1 MAEGVPRERR
11 ATTCRCNGS
20 ERRPADPTVDL
31 QKQITVLADAI
42 SRMGVLL
49 STSTKQVVDDEN
61 IRASQ
66 QQFVRGCEQRRDDRG
81 YSPRYVQRRR
91 HKRHG
96 HARGRCYDCG
106 KFGHFRIECTRFRKQ
121 SYEQERGSR
130 YQGNVQETRY
140 TGGAMSH
147 LHGGCTTGSR
157 SDDTTTIGHSLA
169 TRRPPTMCES
179 ARADRNYPIT
189 KRLLAYQQ
197 GAHVQYDVQRDSKL
211 DLEKRRRRATLESR
225 SEESCAVSQSAPRHP
240 STGKRHS
247 PIRTS
252 VSRHTQT
259 PTSQSELP
267 IVSVSP
273 HYNQDKPHTV
283 ATETSHD
290 NAVKHDII
298 GVNGGHKISDEGPK
312 TASPMLPRKA
322 VEVNLETD
330 PNIET
335 KVGQSY
341 TQDVDWVRTY
351 GKRLREADELDTQQ
365 RIAGVKRKASQYVN
379 VTDCTLS
386 IGDCVHIWVRTWT
399 GKIQYL
405 WSSMINIVVC
415 VPCVGSH
422 VNVVRPATGGP
433 TKTLNRVALLPARP
447 PATYVDDYAQED
459 SLPCDDAILIV
470 SGIDTVADL
479 SGIDEAVPTIS
490 VDDVTIHRRLSS
502 TTAGVPPD
510 MYCCEQLTLT
520 ESRPTLT
527 RDYFCVIA

>member
-1 MAEGVPRERR
+1 MAEGVPREWR
-11 ATTCRCNGS
+11 ATTCRGNGS

-31 QKQITVLADAI
+31 QKQITALADAI

-49 STSTKQVVDDEN
+49 STLTKQVVDDEN

-81 YSPRYVQRRR
+81 YSPRYMQRRR

-96 HARGRCYDCG
+96 HGRGRCYNCG
-106 KFGHFRIECTRFRKQ
+106 KFGHFRRECTRFWKQ
-121 SYEQERGSR
+121 SYEQERRSR
-130 YQGNVQETRY
+130 YQGNVQEIHS
-140 TGGAMSH
+140 TGCATSH

-157 SDDTTTIGHSLA
+157 SDDTTTFGHSLA
-169 TRRPPTMCES
+169 TRTLCES

-189 KRLLAYQQ
+189 KRLVAYQQ
-197 GAHVQYDVQRDSKL
+197 GAHAQCDVKRDSEM
-211 DLEKRRRRATLESR
+211 DIEKRRRRATPESR
-225 SEESCAVSQSAPRHP
+225 SEESCGVIQSEPRHP
-240 STGKRHS
+240 STEKRHS

-267 IVSVSP
+267 IVSVPP
-273 HYNQDKPHTV
+273 HYYQDKPHTV

-298 GVNGGHKISDEGPK
+298 CVNGGHKISDEGPK

-351 GKRLREADELDTQQ
+351 GNRLREADELDTQQ
-365 RIAGVKRKASQYVN
+365 RIAGVKRKASQDVN

-386 IGDCVHIWVRTWT
+386 TGDCVHIRVRTWT
-399 GKIQYL
+399 GKIQYI
-405 WSSMINIVVC
+405 WSSMIYVVVC
-415 VPCVGSH
+415 VPCVGSY
-422 VNVVRPATGGP
+422 VYVVRPATGGP

-447 PATYVDDYAQED
+447 PVTDVDDYAQED
-459 SLPCDDAILIV
+459 SLPYDDAILIV
-470 SGIDTVADL
+470 PGIDTFADL
-479 SGIDEAVPTIS
+479 SGIVEAVPTIS
-490 VDDVTIHRRLSS
+490 VDDITIPRLSTR

-510 MYCCEQLTLT
+510 RYCCEQLTLT

>member
-11 ATTCRCNGS
+11 ATTCRGNGS
-20 ERRPADPTVDL
+20 ERRPVDPTVDL

-49 STSTKQVVDDEN
+49 STLTKQVVDDEN
-61 IRASQ
+61 TRASQ

-81 YSPRYVQRRR
+81 YSPRYMQRRR
-91 HKRHG
+91 YKRHG

-147 LHGGCTTGSR
+147 LRGGGNTDSP

-169 TRRPPTMCES
+169 TRRPPTLCES
-179 ARADRNYPIT
+179 ARADRKYPIT
-189 KRLLAYQQ
+189 KRLVAYQQ
-197 GAHVQYDVQRDSKL
+197 GAHVQYDVQRDSEM
-211 DLEKRRRRATLESR
+211 DLEKSR
-225 SEESCAVSQSAPRHP
+225 SVESCAVSQSEPRNP
-240 STGKRHS
+240 SREKRHS

-273 HYNQDKPHTV
+273 HYYQDKPHTV

-290 NAVKHDII
+290 NAVKQDII

-330 PNIET
+330 PNTDT
-335 KVGQSY
+335 KVDQNY

-351 GKRLREADELDTQQ
+351 GNRLREADELDTQQ

-379 VTDCTLS
+379 VTDCT
-386 IGDCVHIWVRTWT
+386 HTWT
-399 GKIQYL
+399 GKIQYI
-405 WSSMINIVVC
+405 WSSMIYVVVC

-422 VNVVRPATGGP
+422 VYVARSATGGP

-447 PATYVDDYAQED
+447 PVTEVNDYPQED
-459 SLPCDDAILIV
+459 SLSDDEAILIV
-470 SGIDTVADL
+470 PGIDTVADL
-479 SGIDEAVPTIS
+479 SGIVEAVPTIS
-490 VDDVTIHRRLSS
+490 VDDVTIPGRSTR

-510 MYCCEQLTLT
+510 RYCCEQLTLT

-527 RDYFCVIA
+527 RDYLCVIA

>member
-11 ATTCRCNGS
+11 ATTCRGNGS

-49 STSTKQVVDDEN
+49 STLTKQVVDDEN

-81 YSPRYVQRRR
+81 YSPIYMQRRR

-147 LHGGCTTGSR
+147 LRGGGNTDSR
-157 SDDTTTIGHSLA
+157 SDDTTTTGHSLA
-169 TRRPPTMCES
+169 TRRPPTLCES

-189 KRLLAYQQ
+189 KRLVAYQQ
-197 GAHVQYDVQRDSKL
+197 GAHVRCDVQRDSEM
-211 DLEKRRRRATLESR
+211 DLEKRRRRATPESR
-225 SEESCAVSQSAPRHP
+225 SEESCAVSQSEPRHP
-240 STGKRHS
+240 SKEKRHS

-259 PTSQSELP
+259 PTSQSGSP

-273 HYNQDKPHTV
+273 HYYQDKPHTV

-322 VEVNLETD
+322 
-330 PNIET
+330 
-335 KVGQSY
+335 S
-341 TQDVDWVRTY
+341 QD
-351 GKRLREADELDTQQ
+351 
-365 RIAGVKRKASQYVN
+365 VN

-386 IGDCVHIWVRTWT
+386 IGDCVHIRVRTWT
-399 GKIQYL
+399 GKIQYI
-405 WSSMINIVVC
+405 WRSMIYVVVC

-422 VNVVRPATGGP
+422 VYVVWPATGGP
-433 TKTLNRVALLPARP
+433 TKTLNRFALLPARP
-447 PATYVDDYAQED
+447 PATDVDDYAQED
-459 SLPCDDAILIV
+459 SLPYDDAILIV

-479 SGIDEAVPTIS
+479 SGIVEAVPTIS
-490 VDDVTIHRRLSS
+490 VDDVTIPRESTI

-510 MYCCEQLTLT
+510 RYCCEQLTIT
-520 ESRPTLT
+520 ESMPTLT

>member
-11 ATTCRCNGS
+11 ATTCRGNGS
-20 ERRPADPTVDL
+20 EPTVDL

-49 STSTKQVVDDEN
+49 STLTKQVVDDEN

-81 YSPRYVQRRR
+81 YSPRYMPRRR

-106 KFGHFRIECTRFRKQ
+106 KFGHFRRECTRFWKQ

-130 YQGNVQETRY
+130 YQGNVQEIHS
-140 TGGAMSH
+140 TGCATSH
-147 LHGGCTTGSR
+147 LYGGCTTGSR
-157 SDDTTTIGHSLA
+157 SDNTTTFGHSLV
-169 TRRPPTMCES
+169 TRTLCES
-179 ARADRNYPIT
+179 ARADRNYHIT
-189 KRLLAYQQ
+189 KRLVAYQQ
-197 GAHVQYDVQRDSKL
+197 GAHAQYDVQRDSEM
-211 DLEKRRRRATLESR
+211 DLEKRRRRATPESR
-225 SEESCAVSQSAPRHP
+225 PGQSCAVSQSEPRHP
-240 STGKRHS
+240 STEKRHS

-273 HYNQDKPHTV
+273 HYFQDKPPTV
-283 ATETSHD
+283 AAETSHD

-298 GVNGGHKISDEGPK
+298 GANGGHKISDEGPK
-312 TASPMLPRKA
+312 TVRPMLSRKA
-322 VEVNLETD
+322 IEVNVETD
-330 PNIET
+330 PNAET

-351 GKRLREADELDTQQ
+351 GNRLREADELDTQQ
-365 RIAGVKRKASQYVN
+365 RIAGVKRKASQDVN

-386 IGDCVHIWVRTWT
+386 IGDCVHIRVRTWT
-399 GKIQYL
+399 GKIQYI
-405 WSSMINIVVC
+405 WSSMIYVVVC

-422 VNVVRPATGGP
+422 VYVVRPATGGP
-433 TKTLNRVALLPARP
+433 TKTLNRFALLPARP
-447 PATYVDDYAQED
+447 PATDVDDYAQED
-459 SLPCDDAILIV
+459 SLPYDDAILIV

-479 SGIDEAVPTIS
+479 SGIVEAVPTIS
-490 VDDVTIHRRLSS
+490 VDDVTIPRESTI

-510 MYCCEQLTLT
+510 RYCCEQLTIT
-520 ESRPTLT
+520 ESMPTLT
-527 RDYFCVIA
+527 RDYVCVIA